1 LFVAPG
7 VADGEYAGRGRD
19 AVAHGERG
27 VGLLVE
33 RVCDEGDGGA
43 GDELADEDDAALA
56 GAVGL
61 GAGDVKAEVHFFEA
75 RVEGDGEAE
84 NADTVEE
91 ESDEGDVATALVEI
105 EFDAGREPR
114 GEGGGWHLI
123 LGHDELAPFGSEEGG
138 HLALS
143 ASRLSSNSLQ
153 WSQVHFYSI
162 FGDVKIWS
170 SMCFERRGQLLGYSN
185 IFCHKR
191 KNLWMHP

>member
-1 LFVAPG
+1 
-7 VADGEYAGRGRD
+7 
-19 AVAHGERG
+19 VAHGKRG

-43 GDELADEDDAALA
+43 GDKLADEDDAALA

-61 GAGDVKAEVHFFEA
+61 GAGDVEAEVYFFEA
-75 RVEGDGEAE
+75 RVEGDGEALD
-84 NADTVEE
+84 ADAVEE
-91 ESDEGDVATALVEI
+91 ESDQRGVAAALEEVEF
-105 EFDAGREPR
+105 EALREPR
-114 GEGGGWHLI
+114 REGCGRDLI
-123 LGHDELAPFGSEEGG
+123 LRHDELAPFGSEEGG

-153 WSQVHFYSI
+153 WSQVHLYSI